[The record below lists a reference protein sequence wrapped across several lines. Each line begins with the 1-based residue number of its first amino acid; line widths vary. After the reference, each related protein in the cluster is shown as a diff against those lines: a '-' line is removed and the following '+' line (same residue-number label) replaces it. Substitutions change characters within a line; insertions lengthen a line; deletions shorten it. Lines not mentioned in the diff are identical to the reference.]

1 MSKKIKDII
10 IQQDNKHLIIIKEF
24 FYHNSNIKILIIIKV
39 YKILI

>member
-24 FYHNSNIKILIIIKV
+24 IYLNSNIKILIIIKV